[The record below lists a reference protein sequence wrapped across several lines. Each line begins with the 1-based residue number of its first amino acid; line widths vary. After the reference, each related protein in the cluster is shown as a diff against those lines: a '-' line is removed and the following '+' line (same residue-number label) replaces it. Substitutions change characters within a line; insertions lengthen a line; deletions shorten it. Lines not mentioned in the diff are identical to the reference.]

1 MLRIW
6 GRINSINVRK
16 VVLCAQVLGLEFE
29 RIDAGLSY
37 GVVDTPDYRA
47 KNPNG
52 LVPLLEDGDF
62 TLWESNA
69 IVRYLCARWA
79 EAPTR
84 PAARGSQLPEG
95 TQPWRDRTSGSPPW
109 YPADLQ
115 RRADAERWMDWQ
127 QTTLNPAGSPAFKQL
142 IRTPAAQRDPAVIA
156 ASVAATEPLFAQ
168 LDEHLSRQPFMA
180 GEALTMADIPIACE
194 VHRWWGLPQPRP
206 DWPHLE
212 RWYTQWLAMPAS
224 RGVLDLPLT

>member
-6 GRINSINVRK
+6 GRLSSINVRK
-16 VVLCAQVLGLEFE
+16 VVLCAQVLELPSE

-37 GVVDTPDYRA
+37 GVVNTPDYRA

-69 IVRYLCARWA
+69 IVRYLCAR
-79 EAPTR
+79 EA
-84 PAARGSQLPEG
+84 
-95 TQPWRDRTSGSPPW
+95 SPL
-109 YPADLQ
+109 YPQDLQ

-127 QTTLNPAGSPAFKQL
+127 QTTLNPAGSPGFKQL
-142 IRTPAAQRDPAVIA
+142 IRTPEAQRDPAVIA

-168 LDEHLSRQPFMA
+168 LDEHLARQPFMA
-180 GEALTMADIPIACE
+180 GDALTMADIPIACE

-206 DWPHLE
+206 AWPHLE
-212 RWYTQWLAMPAS
+212 RWYAQWLAMPAS
-224 RGVLDLPLT
+224 RGVLDLPLS

>member
-6 GRINSINVRK
+6 GRLSSINVRK
-16 VVLCAQVLGLEFE
+16 VVLCAQVLGIDFE

-37 GVVDTPDYRA
+37 GVVNTPDYRA

-69 IVRYLCARWA
+69 IVRYLCAR
-79 EAPTR
+79 EA
-84 PAARGSQLPEG
+84 
-95 TQPWRDRTSGSPPW
+95 SPL
-109 YPADLQ
+109 YPQNLQ

-127 QTTLNPAGSPAFKQL
+127 QTTLNPAGSPGFKQL
-142 IRTPAAQRDPAVIA
+142 IRTPEAQRDPAVIA

-168 LDEHLSRQPFMA
+168 LDEHLARQPFMA
-180 GEALTMADIPIACE
+180 GDALTMADIPIACE
-194 VHRWWGLPQPRP
+194 VHRWWGLPLPRP
-206 DWPHLE
+206 AWPHLE
-212 RWYTQWLAMPAS
+212 RWHAGWLALPAS
-224 RGVLDLPLT
+224 RGVLDLPLS